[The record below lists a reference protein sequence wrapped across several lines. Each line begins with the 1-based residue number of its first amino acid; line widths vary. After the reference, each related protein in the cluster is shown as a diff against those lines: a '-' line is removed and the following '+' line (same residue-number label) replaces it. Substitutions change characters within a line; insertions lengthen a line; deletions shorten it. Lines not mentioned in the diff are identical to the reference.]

1 MRDFDLVER
10 KAFGI
15 AARRAGEF
23 LDTIG
28 KTDFACLTVEEYE
41 GFLRAFHMHFVEA
54 IRRMVEGGSE
64 S

>member
-15 AARRAGEF
+15 AARKAGAF
-23 LDTIG
+23 LDTLG
-28 KTDFACLTVEEYE
+28 KTDFACLSVEEYE
-41 GFLRAFHMHFVEA
+41 GFLHAFQTHFVEA
-54 IRRMVEGGSE
+54 IRAMVEGSSE